1 MNETEAMPKGFL
13 ARHYSPL
20 SSLLAS
26 LLLSMLIYPF
36 FATSAVA
43 RITWDLCFSAVL
55 LTGIHAVSWENRRFA
70 LSMTLGL
77 IALASKWL
85 AYVVPS
91 LALVLVSYGLGVIF
105 FAFAV
110 GTLLSYVLRDEKV
123 TVDKIYGAICVYL
136 FIGMIWGLLF
146 SLLEGLQPGSFSG
159 QAPAP
164 RVEPDPSVLI
174 YYSFITLSTV
184 GYGDIVP
191 ISPPARSFAYLEGI
205 IGQFYLAV
213 LVARLVGLHIAY
225 AGAQSEQ
232 GGVVKP

>member
-1 MNETEAMPKGFL
+1 
-13 ARHYSPL
+13 
-20 SSLLAS
+20 
-26 LLLSMLIYPF
+26 
-36 FATSAVA
+36 
-43 RITWDLCFSAVL
+43 
-55 LTGIHAVSWENRRFA
+55 
-70 LSMTLGL
+70 
-77 IALASKWL
+77 L

-123 TVDKIYGAICVYL
+123 TGDKIYGAICVYL
-136 FIGMIWGLLF
+136 FIGLIWGLLF

-159 QAPAP
+159 QTPTP
-164 RVEPDPSVLI
+164 RIEPDPSVLI

-225 AGAQSEQ
+225 AGAQSER
-232 GGVVKP
+232 GGVRVPVERR